1 MYLPGAT
8 DADLPEALNDYGDA
22 CVPWNND
29 KIQAALDGDNIWEY
43 SSENQDLRS
52 VQEVHVRRR
61 IIETI

>member
-43 SSENQDLRS
+43 SSGEPRPS
-52 VQEVHVRRR
+52 VSTRG
-61 IIETI
+61 TC